1 MDAFL
6 ACRVVPLDKIP
17 GLRPVGLGE
26 VLHRIAG
33 KEVVTH
39 IRTEIIKPVGTKQ
52 VCAVKEAGCKSI
64 IHAMYPM
71 HEDETWEGTL
81 LVYASNAFNSIN
93 RNFFLHN
100 VTIICP
106 AISMYV
112 KNCYSLHSQLFIKGA
127 NKIRF
132 CEGATQGDPIPIVA
146 YTIAIILMILKIV
159 DITSKIDDSTETAA
173 YVDDVTA
180 ARKFIQ
186 LKNYCKTLCML
197 GPRFGYYPEE
207 SKSWLIVRKKVSNA
221 YSRSSK
227 TLESKPHLN
236 VNII

>member
-17 GLRPVGLGE
+17 GLRPVCLGE
-26 VLHRIAG
+26 VLRRIAG
-33 KEVVTH
+33 KVVVTH
-39 IRTEIIKPVGTKQ
+39 TRTAIVTSVGTLQ
-52 VCAVKEAGCKSI
+52 VCAGQEAGCESI
-64 IHAMYPM
+64 MHAMHPIY
-71 HEDETWEGTL
+71 EDETCEAAL
-81 LVYASNAFNSIN
+81 LVDASNAFNSIN

-132 CEGATQGDPIPIVA
+132 CEGATQGDLIAIVV

-159 DITSKIDDSTETAA
+159 DITSKIDDSTETAD

-180 ARKFIQ
+180 AGKFIQ
-186 LKNYCKTLCML
+186 LKNYWKTFCML

-207 SKSWLIVRKKVSNA
+207 SKSWLIVRKKVSNP
-221 YSRSSK
+221 YSRSSE

>member
-1 MDAFL
+1 MKACL
-6 ACRVVPLDKIP
+6 PCRVILLDKNP
-17 GLRPVGLGE
+17 GLQPIGIGE
-26 VLHRIAG
+26 VLRRRG
-33 KEVVTH
+33 
-39 IRTEIIKPVGTKQ
+39 
-52 VCAVKEAGCKSI
+52 
-64 IHAMYPM
+64 
-71 HEDETWEGTL
+71 
-81 LVYASNAFNSIN
+81 
-93 RNFFLHN
+93 
-100 VTIICP
+100 
-106 AISMYV
+106 
-112 KNCYSLHSQLFIKGA
+112 KGA

-132 CEGATQGDPIPIVA
+132 CEGATQGNPIAIVV
-146 YTIAIILMILKIV
+146 YTIAIVSMILMIV
-159 DITSKIDDSTETAA
+159 DIASKIDDSTETAA

-197 GPRFGYYPEE
+197 GPRSGYYPEE